1 MNHSEKVPLSKCG
14 LAWSAIFLLLVSGL
28 LMPVTIC
35 YLLILQPSG
44 SLAVDY
50 RLFVPLTIATLF
62 PLLAM
67 HLYRRHLQSFIRW
80 ELWFG
85 SIQVSGWALTAWG
98 VAWMTC
104 PEILTAHN
112 ARVPRNGDMVY
123 GYVVFC
129 FAIWLITPVLV
140 AASSWVLRWLQRW
153 WTRQKNRTGSDAVSP
168 GDHRLKK
175 AVTLRAIAAWTTL
188 LAVAMSLVFSK
199 GKLAEVIWEKAN
211 HPEALFVWGM
221 FAVISLISIII
232 FGKMNLWLKKFR
244 PYAIGL
250 LAMLT
255 LLPTLPLLTPV
266 LLVTHGGFEVKAIYW
281 LCFLLFLISCVLI
294 AWRWALSVVA
304 PDANIVER
312 TSSTGNKLGVTNL
325 FRWIVVAATILWLCL
340 LVSLPVTHSLLVS
353 EDTTVEALRRQM
365 IELHGGDPEKESDW
379 LDGLNRSLG
388 AGLAPEDNAIVDL
401 VELRLERLAV
411 LKNANGGMETI
422 REYFKKLGAS
432 SELAASWE
440 SRLERIGPTT
450 SSFRDGGYGFE
461 TAIDQL
467 RKRQAKLLST
477 PQGRKWYG
485 LDELFDEEGEEAG
498 TEEIDDLLSADFSHD
513 RLEPALFQI
522 DAADIR
528 KLKSDRDIAKA
539 FLATHVDW
547 LFRIPWK
554 DGDAP
559 LAAKWLKENR
569 PRVEKLR
576 QLSKKKSYSPWVRLA
591 DQAARENCDGN
602 DSRRPCN
609 PALVLCARDSQ
620 WLSISLMNHLGNEN
634 FEAAMID
641 LEAIAR
647 LCDRSWLVELTEPT
661 FRASYLS
668 GCVRR
673 VRGMIL
679 VAACHPSFP
688 AELGSDLLDIF
699 RALPAAYELQS
710 NELLDLKANLLA
722 DCFHRSASI
731 DFNWRPELEQL
742 SDDPI
747 FVFATKFPRYIDWRP
762 LAETIDKVRR
772 DAIQKHETS
781 LVEKKP
787 PAYEWTRPTTPIT
800 ETYFQDLFFTGP
812 TGKGKA
818 LAAMLESTSCFR
830 VYASWY
836 GVDHLDSTL
845 DEVALCLELFQN
857 RERRYPLELSEL
869 TPDFFE
875 SIPLD
880 PVSEAD
886 ELVYQISH
894 EGYQLY
900 SVGRNGVD
908 DGGNYRDDVFKR
920 PNVDLVE
927 AIRAKLRF

>member
-1 MNHSEKVPLSKCG
+1 
-14 LAWSAIFLLLVSGL
+14 
-28 LMPVTIC
+28 
-35 YLLILQPSG
+35 
-44 SLAVDY
+44 
-50 RLFVPLTIATLF
+50 
-62 PLLAM
+62 
-67 HLYRRHLQSFIRW
+67 
-80 ELWFG
+80 
-85 SIQVSGWALTAWG
+85 
-98 VAWMTC
+98 
-104 PEILTAHN
+104 
-112 ARVPRNGDMVY
+112 
-123 GYVVFC
+123 
-129 FAIWLITPVLV
+129 
-140 AASSWVLRWLQRW
+140 
-153 WTRQKNRTGSDAVSP
+153 
-168 GDHRLKK
+168 
-175 AVTLRAIAAWTTL
+175 
-188 LAVAMSLVFSK
+188 
-199 GKLAEVIWEKAN
+199 
-211 HPEALFVWGM
+211 
-221 FAVISLISIII
+221 
-232 FGKMNLWLKKFR
+232 
-244 PYAIGL
+244 
-250 LAMLT
+250 
-255 LLPTLPLLTPV
+255 
-266 LLVTHGGFEVKAIYW
+266 
-281 LCFLLFLISCVLI
+281 
-294 AWRWALSVVA
+294 
-304 PDANIVER
+304 
-312 TSSTGNKLGVTNL
+312 
-325 FRWIVVAATILWLCL
+325 
-340 LVSLPVTHSLLVS
+340 
-353 EDTTVEALRRQM
+353 
-365 IELHGGDPEKESDW
+365 
-379 LDGLNRSLG
+379 
-388 AGLAPEDNAIVDL
+388 
-401 VELRLERLAV
+401 
-411 LKNANGGMETI
+411 
-422 REYFKKLGAS
+422 
-432 SELAASWE
+432 
-440 SRLERIGPTT
+440 
-450 SSFRDGGYGFE
+450 
-461 TAIDQL
+461 
-467 RKRQAKLLST
+467 
-477 PQGRKWYG
+477 
-485 LDELFDEEGEEAG
+485 
-498 TEEIDDLLSADFSHD
+498 
-513 RLEPALFQI
+513 
-522 DAADIR
+522 
-528 KLKSDRDIAKA
+528 
-539 FLATHVDW
+539 
-547 LFRIPWK
+547 
-554 DGDAP
+554 
-559 LAAKWLKENR
+559 
-569 PRVEKLR
+569 
-576 QLSKKKSYSPWVRLA
+576 
-591 DQAARENCDGN
+591 
-602 DSRRPCN
+602 
-609 PALVLCARDSQ
+609 
-620 WLSISLMNHLGNEN
+620 MNHLGNEN